1 MLNTH
6 CFQASNIM
14 ADCTKSQLKLSTSL
28 KNNSPLHWLSVSI
41 NVGNSNRAFCRSISL
56 GETSM
61 RCQAKC
67 EPIGLSEEQS
77 SNSEHQ
83 EDIGIDYTEILR
95 RRKISQGNKGKEA
108 WNKGRKHTAETRE
121 KIRMRTKEALSDPKI
136 RKKMSECRRSL
147 SKKTK
152 MRMRSSLRK
161 PLDKRLKRKRSREKF
176 LQGWAESVAEA
187 AKKGSDDQD
196 ELDWDSYDKIKREI
210 SLQQIHCAAE
220 KAGKKERARLRAE
233 RAAQAKVE
241 KMERRS
247 QRKKLREERA
257 ALRRERDMRRR
268 SKQGIENMEI
278 TEKLN
283 LKARL
288 MKIQKKESVDSH
300 VRCQHQRAWEKL
312 DIDFIQKEYIKK
324 EVSLEDQIL
333 LAKKRRTESLNDIH
347 MALPPHSVER
357 MKDCSESSQTH
368 NS

>member
-1 MLNTH
+1 
-6 CFQASNIM
+6 
-14 ADCTKSQLKLSTSL
+14 
-28 KNNSPLHWLSVSI
+28 
-41 NVGNSNRAFCRSISL
+41 
-56 GETSM
+56 
-61 RCQAKC
+61 
-67 EPIGLSEEQS
+67 
-77 SNSEHQ
+77 
-83 EDIGIDYTEILR
+83 
-95 RRKISQGNKGKEA
+95 
-108 WNKGRKHTAETRE
+108 
-121 KIRMRTKEALSDPKI
+121 
-136 RKKMSECRRSL
+136 MSECRRSL